1 MKIKKIRKFK
11 LKSFKKISGKLVPIE
26 FKKNFNMRAKRI
38 FYIYGKKNES
48 RGNHA
53 HKKCSQVFV
62 PILGKIELKIKSL
75 NTVEKI
81 TLNHKKNTAILIPPR
96 YWCGLNFLS
105 NNSIIMVICDYN
117 YDFND
122 YIEKYS
128 EYERFMK
135 RNK

>member
-11 LKSFKKISGKLVPIE
+11 LKSFKKRSGRLVPVE
-26 FKKNFNMRAKRI
+26 FEKNFNMKAKRI
-38 FYIYGKKNES
+38 FYIHGKKNES

-53 HKKCSQVFV
+53 HKKCSQIFV
-62 PILGKIELKIKSL
+62 PILGKIKLNIKSL
-75 NTVEKI
+75 NAIKKI
-81 TLNHKKNTAILIPPR
+81 ILNHKKNTAVLIPPKL
-96 YWCGLNFLS
+96 WCGLDFLS
-105 NNSIIMVICDYN
+105 NDAIIMVICDYN

-135 RNK
+135 KNK